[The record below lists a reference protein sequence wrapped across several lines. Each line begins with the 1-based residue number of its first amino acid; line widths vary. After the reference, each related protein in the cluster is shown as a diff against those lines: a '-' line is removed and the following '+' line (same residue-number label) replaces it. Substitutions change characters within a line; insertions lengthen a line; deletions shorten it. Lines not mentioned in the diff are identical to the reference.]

1 MPSIL
6 PSQIVSAI
14 DSMFGPNRGE
24 IDGHAVKHIYKA
36 QVHALLAMLDE
47 VPPTLIDLNAQDYLE
62 FSQCRAVLAT
72 KLPAWNLGDI
82 TPASSVG
89 GKDVIERI
97 KRLMMKCRDHLPPP
111 EPELPF
117 IAEDDVRLGI
127 EDRIQAA
134 WTDFNAR
141 EWMGATII
149 AGHVIEAL
157 LLWAVKKS
165 GGGVPLKRPPDELH
179 LHYLIAE
186 ASKRGLITPEC
197 KQLADL
203 AKDARNLI
211 HPGKATRSGTTC
223 SKATAL
229 TALSA
234 NLQNCRR
241 FQICRI
247 DIARRFSSANQTTQR
262 LPSYV
267 VRNASRRS
275 ASLVRMRVSYFLWS
289 PACTAKLENMFS
301 ATMTLA

>member
-1 MPSIL
+1 MPCIP

-14 DSMFGPNRGE
+14 DSMFGTNRNE
-24 IDGHAVKHIYKA
+24 IDGRAVQHMYKV
-36 QVHALLAMLDE
+36 QVHALLSMLDE
-47 VPPTLIDLNAQDYLE
+47 VPPALIDLNAHDYLE

-82 TPASSVG
+82 APANRVS

-97 KRLMMKCRDHLPPP
+97 RRLMLKCRDQLPPP

-117 IAEDDVRLGI
+117 IAEDDTRLGI
-127 EDRIQAA
+127 EDRIRAA
-134 WTDFNAR
+134 WIDFNAR
-141 EWMGATII
+141 EWMGATIL

-157 LLWAVKKS
+157 LLWALKKKGGATPFKKS
-165 GGGVPLKRPPDELH
+165 PDELH
-179 LHYLIAE
+179 LHDLIAE
-186 ASKRGLITPEC
+186 AEKRGLITSEC

-234 NLQNCRR
+234 VYK
-241 FQICRI
+241 
-247 DIARRFSSANQTTQR
+247 IAEGLKST
-262 LPSYV
+262 
-267 VRNASRRS
+267 
-275 ASLVRMRVSYFLWS
+275 VS
-289 PACTAKLENMFS
+289 T
-301 ATMTLA
+301 